1 MLSQVFH
8 PEDSRM
14 PGHTQESQRKDSLDS
29 LRHPTQGAP
38 LEQQQTLRTEQEGAI
53 AGPKSV
59 EKESGLLSAPGT
71 RMKDFVFRI
80 T

>member
-1 MLSQVFH
+1 MLSQVFC

-14 PGHTQESQRKDSLDS
+14 PGHTQESQRKDSLC
-29 LRHPTQGAP
+29 HPTQGAP
-38 LEQQQTLRTEQEGAI
+38 LEQQQTLRTEQEDAV

-59 EKESGLLSAPGT
+59 EKEGGLLSAPGT

>member
-1 MLSQVFH
+1 MLSHVFR
-8 PEDSRM
+8 PQDSRM
-14 PGHTQESQRKDSLDS
+14 PGHTQESQRKDSLC
-29 LRHPTQGAP
+29 HPTQGAP
-38 LEQQQTLRTEQEGAI
+38 LEQQQTLRTEQEDAV

-59 EKESGLLSAPGT
+59 EKEGGLLSAPGT

>member
-1 MLSQVFH
+1 MLSQVLR
-8 PEDSRM
+8 PEDCWM
-14 PGHTQESQRKDSLDS
+14 PGHTQESQRKDSLC
-29 LRHPTQGAP
+29 HPTQGAP
-38 LEQQQTLRTEQEGAI
+38 LEQQQTLRTEQEDAV

-59 EKESGLLSAPGT
+59 EKEGGLLSAPGT